1 MATLILHPGKEKS
14 VLRRHPWLFSGA
26 VAQLDGR
33 ARPGDTVD
41 VVSHEGR
48 PLGRAAW
55 SPASQIRARIW
66 SFDAAESIDHAF
78 FKRRVAASVA
88 RRNAL
93 PELAGQQGL
102 RLIHA
107 ESDGLPGVIAD
118 RYGDTV
124 VLQLT
129 TAGADKWRGAIADSL
144 LKATGCARIYERSD
158 VEVRKLEGLEA
169 VTGWLRNTP
178 LPPGGGG
185 AGGEGEPLVIVE
197 NGIRMAVDIVGGHKT
212 GFYLDQRENR
222 RRVAELA
229 RGRRVLNCFCYTA
242 GFSLQALAGGARE
255 VVSVDSSGP
264 ALATAQRNLALNPQ
278 LDAARAIWRE
288 ADVFAELRSLR
299 AAGERFDLV
308 ILDPP
313 KFANTAAHAERAARA
328 YKDINLLGLQLLAA
342 GGLLMTYSCSGGIG
356 AELFAR
362 ILAGAALDA
371 GRSTKMRRAS
381 CSTCTAPP
389 TIRWTWLSPRATT
402 SRACCCRWIEKLCL
416 RPRRRRYPLR
426 TAPALRRYFFFASS

>member
-1 MATLILHPGKEKS
+1 MATLTLHPGKEKS

-41 VVSHEGR
+41 VLSHQGR
-48 PLGRAAW
+48 PLARAAW
-55 SPASQIRARIW
+55 SPVSQIRARVW
-66 SFDAAESIDHAF
+66 SFDAAENIDHAF
-78 FKRRVAASVA
+78 FKRRVAAAVA
-88 RRNAL
+88 RRAAL
-93 PELAGQQGL
+93 PELNGQLSGQQGL

-124 VLQLT
+124 VVQLT

-144 LKATGCARIYERSD
+144 HKATGCARIYERSD
-158 VEVRKLEGLEA
+158 VEIRSLEGLEA
-169 VTGWLRNTP
+169 VTGWLH
-178 LPPGGGG
+178 G
-185 AGGEGEPLVIVE
+185 AATGAELVIEE
-197 NGIRMAVDIVGGHKT
+197 NGVNMAVDFVAGHKT

-264 ALATAQRNLALNPQ
+264 ALATAQRNLALNPR

-288 ADVFAELRSLR
+288 ADVFAELRALR
-299 AAGERFDLV
+299 AAGERYDLI

-313 KFANTAAHAERAARA
+313 KFANTAAHADRAARA
-328 YKDINLLGLQLLAA
+328 YKDINLVALQLLAP
-342 GGLLMTYSCSGGIG
+342 GGLLMTYSCSGGVN
-356 AELFAR
+356 AELFQK
-362 ILAGAALDA
+362 IVAGAALDA
-371 GRSTKMRRAS
+371 GASTGMAARIVQRLQGAADHPVDLAFPEGEYLKG
-381 CSTCTAPP
+381 
-389 TIRWTWLSPRATT
+389 L
-402 SRACCCRWIEKLCL
+402 LL
-416 RPRRRRYPLR
+416 QVD
-426 TAPALRRYFFFASS
+426 